1 MLTYFWKMRND
12 MCFQAKSWQ
21 SENDLLFKLIKMLRN
36 WRALCKD
43 VHLQE
48 LERVMEDIT
57 S

>member
-12 MCFQAKSWQ
+12 MCFQEKTWQ

-48 LERVMEDIT
+48 LERVMEDLT
-57 S
+57 A

>member
-12 MCFQAKSWQ
+12 MCFQEKTWQ

-48 LERVMEDIT
+48 LERVEGLT
-57 S
+57 A